1 MGTMRVVL
9 GEGMK
14 VDVIS
19 EEFTIRTDQPAAVGG
34 TGTAPAP
41 YELFLA
47 SLAACAGFYV
57 KRYCQTR
64 GIPETGIALTQ
75 EMLPGDDGRLGT
87 IRIRIHLPEDFPS
100 GHEAAV
106 RRAAEHCAVKKTIAN
121 PPAFE
126 IVCDRQA

>member
-1 MGTMRVVL
+1 MDAMRVL
-9 GEGMK
+9 LQEGMK

-19 EEFTIRTDQPAAVGG
+19 NSFTIHTDQPYSAGG
-34 TGTAPAP
+34 THTAPAP

-64 GIPETGIALTQ
+64 GIPETGIELTQ
-75 EMLPGDDGRLGT
+75 ELIPGDDGRLGT
-87 IRIRIHLPEDFPS
+87 IRIRIHLPSDFPVE
-100 GHEAAV
+100 HEAAV
-106 RRAAEHCAVKKTIAN
+106 QRAAAHCAVKKTISN

-126 IVCDRQA
+126 IVCERPA

>member
-1 MGTMRVVL
+1 MKSMRVIL
-9 GEGMK
+9 QDGMK

-19 EEFTIRTDQPAAVGG
+19 ENFTIHTDQPAEAGG
-34 TGTAPAP
+34 TQTAPAP

-64 GIPETGIALTQ
+64 GIPETGIELTQ
-75 EMLPGDDGRLGT
+75 ELLPGEDGRLET
-87 IRIRIHLPEDFPS
+87 IRIRIHLPADFPPE
-100 GHEAAV
+100 HESAV
-106 RRAAEHCAVKKTIAN
+106 QRAAAHCAVKKTISS

-126 IVCDRQA
+126 IVCERQV